1 MVATKVYEYDKVTIP
16 MVPYLGEPP
25 EDKVLNILNNLSG
38 HRIWRG
44 VLITPELVSDPGYY
58 RRETDYN
65 TYHEHILLPGSS
77 NIDNVVLEED
87 LPILQGPKEDL
98 SKRYWFHSS
107 ELSTLDI
114 GHYDFH
120 VGTIRAALYRRT
132 SIEGCKYLTRFRG
145 YVHVLQLNPEA
156 QVHDA
161 ILKDDGMPESGGKG
175 VVRYINTYEA
185 PGSVSL
191 VTSGGPDDFKVVDTI
206 KISET
211 NPATRLWEVPR
222 GAQRKLR
229 EYAEATVSSPW

>member
-16 MVPYLGEPP
+16 MVPYLGAPP

-44 VLITPELVSDPGYY
+44 VLITPELVCEPGYY
-58 RRETDYN
+58 VRETDYD
-65 TYHEHILLPGSS
+65 TYHEYNLRPGAMS
-77 NIDNVVLEED
+77 IDNVVLEED
-87 LPILQGPKEDL
+87 LPILQCPKEDL

-107 ELSTLDI
+107 ELNTLDI
-114 GHYDFH
+114 RTDDFH
-120 VGTIRAALYRRT
+120 VGTIRAALYRRA
-132 SIEGCKYLTRFRG
+132 SMGWYDHLTRFRG

-156 QVHDA
+156 TVHDA
-161 ILKDDGMPESGGKG
+161 ILEDDGAPESRGEG

-191 VTSGGPDDFKVVDTI
+191 VTNGGPDAFKVVDTI